1 MGLCMGCGVG
11 DVAATGSCGRV
22 AAVHIVLT
30 GCGAVV
36 RRFEAVV
43 HTFPQ
48 PCVEEPSAYVRF
60 ASVPD

>member
-1 MGLCMGCGVG
+1 MGLCTGCGVG

-22 AAVHIVLT
+22 AVVHIVLT
-30 GCGAVV
+30 GSGAVV
-36 RRFEAVV
+36 RRFGTVV

-48 PCVEEPSAYVRF
+48 PRVEEPSAYVRF